1 MNNSFTKWWMVSQC
15 QFMERKNTLIR
26 DANILFPDIYW
37 IQVYNFCCD
46 FNQSI
51 NRLMSIYGENN
62 SLKGDTN
69 ILVKVIYWIRLL
81 MWFKQSINKLHLRE
95 DINRKK
101 CFLSGIAQMRGRGG
115 LPMPGF
121 LAPFFCQVTVLKMA
135 IFYSILQ

>member
-81 MWFKQSINKLHLRE
+81 MWFKQSINKLHLTKQ
-95 DINRKK
+95 IVQSGLQSTNLFSVIWYWKK
-101 CFLSGIAQMRGRGG
+101 EEQSPRQFFPCSFHYDYDFLS
-115 LPMPGF
+115 
-121 LAPFFCQVTVLKMA
+121 VLQA
-135 IFYSILQ
+135 